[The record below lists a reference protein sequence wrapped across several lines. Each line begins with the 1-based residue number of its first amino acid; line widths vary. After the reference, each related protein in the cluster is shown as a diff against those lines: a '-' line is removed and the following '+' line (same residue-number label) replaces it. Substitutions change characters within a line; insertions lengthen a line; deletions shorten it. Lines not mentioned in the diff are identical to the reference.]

1 MDIDFRKLRH
11 IYLQEKKS
19 PQRLARVRPDFYKL
33 LREYVRKERDN
44 LAHSPGVEDVQAL
57 MQFANLVKLVG
68 DTISIRQR
76 KIVQMAIS
84 ASFSEFYE
92 PENLVGW
99 EQDMYNEIL
108 NTVRKY
114 REIALSSVG
123 LGSGASSSTE
133 ERSVSPPSVEE
144 SVGQPAQPAE
154 SSSEPPTKEV
164 PTPTTVRLRILKSI
178 PAFIGTD
185 YNTYGPYEEGA
196 VVDLPPGV
204 AEILLVR
211 NLAEVVKDED
221 TNAQV

>member
-1 MDIDFRKLRH
+1 MDIDFRRLRH
-11 IYLQEKKS
+11 IYLQERKS
-19 PQRLARVRPDFYKL
+19 PQRLARVPPDFYDL
-33 LREYVRKERDN
+33 LREYVTKEREN
-44 LAHSPGVEDVQAL
+44 LANSPGVEDVQAL

-99 EQDMYNEIL
+99 EQDMYREIL
-108 NTVRKY
+108 NTVRRY
-114 REIALSSVG
+114 RELALRSVG
-123 LGSGASSSTE
+123 LGSGTQSTSSE
-133 ERSVSPPSVEE
+133 QSVSTASAGVPAAETTAPSQSSPAPAPPEPAPPS
-144 SVGQPAQPAE
+144 
-154 SSSEPPTKEV
+154 
-164 PTPTTVRLRILKSI
+164 TVRLRILKSI

-185 YNTYGPYEEGA
+185 YNTYGPYNEGD

>member
-1 MDIDFRKLRH
+1 LDVDFRRLRH

-19 PQRLARVRPDFYKL
+19 PQRLARVPPDFYDL
-33 LREYVRKERDN
+33 LRGYVKKERDN

-108 NTVRKY
+108 GTVRRY
-114 REIALSSVG
+114 RELALRSVG
-123 LGSGASSSTE
+123 LGSGTSSTE
-133 ERSVSPPSVEE
+133 PVQAVSSVSMEDAPEE
-144 SVGQPAQPAE
+144 TAVGA
-154 SSSEPPTKEV
+154 EV
-164 PTPTTVRLRILKSI
+164 PPAHAQAEVTAPTTVRLRI
-178 PAFIGTD
+178 F
-185 YNTYGPYEEGA
+185 
-196 VVDLPPGV
+196 
-204 AEILLVR
+204 
-211 NLAEVVKDED
+211 
-221 TNAQV
+221 

>member
-1 MDIDFRKLRH
+1 MRH

-19 PQRLARVRPDFYKL
+19 PQRLARVPPDFYKL
-33 LREYVRKERDN
+33 LREYVQKEREN
-44 LAHSPGVEDVQAL
+44 LANSPGVEDVQAL

-123 LGSGASSSTE
+123 LGSGASSSAK
-133 ERSVSPPSVEE
+133 ERATSSLSVEE
-144 SVGQPAQPAE
+144 SVEQPAHPAE
-154 SSSEPPTKEV
+154 SPSESSTVEV
-164 PTPTTVRLRILKSI
+164 TTPATVRLRILKSI

-221 TNAQV
+221 TDAQV

>member
-1 MDIDFRKLRH
+1 MDVDFRKLRH

-19 PQRLARVRPDFYKL
+19 PQRLARVPPDFYEL

-99 EQDMYNEIL
+99 EQDMYEEIL
-108 NTVRKY
+108 GTVRRY
-114 REIALSSVG
+114 RELALRSVG
-123 LGSGASSSTE
+123 LGSGAPPAESVQAVSHPSTE
-133 ERSVSPPSVEE
+133 ETPEEAEVGAEAPP
-144 SVGQPAQPAE
+144 GPIQAE
-154 SSSEPPTKEV
+154 VTAPTR
-164 PTPTTVRLRILKSI
+164 VRLRILKSI

-221 TNAQV
+221 TNAQI